1 MIGRR
6 RSLNDD
12 FHSNWMHLQ
21 SFHVKSNVANE
32 NQYHQGRVGGRG
44 QIPDGKGLK
53 YRRLTFLHTAAG

>member
-32 NQYHQGRVGGRG
+32 NQYHQGRVGGG
-44 QIPDGKGLK
+44 VKS
-53 YRRLTFLHTAAG
+53 LTAKA